1 MLANRPLVTR
11 LLISCLIGVLASC
24 APKPPPSP
32 PSPPPPPP
40 APEPPKPTAIQASI
54 QVSAQV
60 NPDPNGRPSP
70 IVLRLYELKSLS
82 NFNGADFFLLY
93 DQEAHVLG
101 PEMVSR
107 EVMELNPGMQR
118 SFERQLQPETRF
130 IGVIAAFRAIEQ
142 ARWRAAEAIP
152 EHRTTP
158 LIINVDRLTVS
169 IHKVVEDKPGPKQP

>member
-24 APKPPPSP
+24 APKPPP
-32 PSPPPPPP
+32 PPPPPPPLP

-54 QVSAQV
+54 QVSAQI

-70 IVLRLYELKSLS
+70 IVLRFYELKSLS

-142 ARWRAAEAIP
+142 AHWRAAEAIP

-158 LIINVDRLTVS
+158 LIINVNRLTVS
-169 IHKVVEDKPGPKQP
+169 IHKVVEDKSGPKQP